1 MNGHEPLRADAGI
14 QRMGGPDRPVVEV
27 AVGVLI
33 RPDGDFLLTSRP
45 GGKVYSGYWE
55 FPGGKVE
62 GGESVEQALCRELFE
77 ELGIEVTQLT
87 RWKEQLVDYPHALV
101 RLNFC
106 KVTGWRGPLEMRE
119 GQSFAW
125 QHLPVAVAPV
135 LPGTVPVLEWFAA
148 EQGFQGATYS
158 IA

>member
-14 QRMGGPDRPVVEV
+14 QRLGGPDRPVVEV

-77 ELGIEVTQLT
+77 ELGIEVT
-87 RWKEQLVDYPHALV
+87 
-101 RLNFC
+101 
-106 KVTGWRGPLEMRE
+106 
-119 GQSFAW
+119 
-125 QHLPVAVAPV
+125 
-135 LPGTVPVLEWFAA
+135 
-148 EQGFQGATYS
+148 
-158 IA
+158 